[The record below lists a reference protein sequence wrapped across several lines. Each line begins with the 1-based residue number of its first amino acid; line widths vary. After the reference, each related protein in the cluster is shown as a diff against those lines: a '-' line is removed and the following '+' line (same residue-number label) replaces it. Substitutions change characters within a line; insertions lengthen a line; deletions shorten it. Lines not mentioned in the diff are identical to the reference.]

1 MTKKL
6 HVISHTHWDFEWYF
20 SAHESLIQLIYHL
33 DEVMEALES
42 GDVNNY
48 YLDGQLSIVED
59 YLQACPEQRQ
69 RFCKLVEQGLLII
82 GPWYTQTDQLIIAGE
97 SIIRNL
103 QLGIRIGESL
113 GGCEMLGY
121 VPDSFGQ
128 SIDMPKI
135 YNGFGINKTV
145 FWRGLAS
152 DIYPFRE
159 GHWGC
164 EDGSSVQFY
173 NIKDGYYVGGQ
184 LIYADDSKSLVKQV
198 ETGCL
203 SNDIALPLGG
213 DQRFVDRNVKS
224 RIAMFNQQLAEDN
237 IPCQLIESSYKD
249 LFSCIEKQDLPNKQL
264 MGEMIDGQVSKIHR
278 SIYSSRA
285 DHKRL
290 NDKLERRL
298 TLELE
303 PLMTLATC
311 YGLNYKAELLNNI
324 WRLLLR
330 NHAHDSAGGC
340 NTDKTNK
347 IILER
352 YEQVDQMSASA
363 RDYLI
368 RKLAESQ
375 SILTDGRRLTL
386 FNTLPFIRHQ
396 VQQIFLATKSTN
408 FVLHD
413 LSGAIVEFELLEQ
426 KKQNNGSI
434 QRDINDNDPNCDYYL
449 STIVLRYPLPALGFT
464 SLILNEIE
472 PSFEL
477 ELLVDIDKASIENHR
492 YQVDFIN
499 GELQLTDKRRGDIWL
514 NFLSLIDGGDD
525 GDTYDYSP
533 PSNDWLLS
541 LNFEHACIKRIGG
554 VLSQTL
560 ILTGSWLLPRNLK
573 SREQR
578 ICDVVCPY
586 KLELTLN
593 NDDMPLQISISIDN
607 QADDHRI
614 QLLIDSPLDTISS
627 TADTPFGFTTR
638 PHYQKQL
645 KDWREQGWKEE
656 PSGIYPMINYV
667 NLHTDNIS
675 LTLFSQGIKEYEVL
689 DALDEQ
695 SSGKMALTLFRCVGW
710 LGKPDLLRRPGIAS
724 GQQYKYIATPDSQ
737 MHGQQTAVIGLRID
751 DSFIPSDLSRV
762 WQSWSV
768 NLPYYQEQSL
778 NQFTNTLKYFVIH
791 PLTQTVPEKDSLL
804 MLACPDLICSSLLD
818 ECGEIV
824 IRFYNPSLEP
834 VYNSGS
840 VDFSREIVAASEV
853 DLNNYKTSTIQT
865 DNKALILGDFKPKQ
879 IRSFKIKLC

>member
-69 RFCKLVEQGLLII
+69 RFCKLVEQGQLII

-135 YNGFGINKTV
+135 YNGFGIDKTV
-145 FWRGLAS
+145 FWRGLSS
-152 DIYPFRE
+152 DIYAFRE
-159 GHWGC
+159 GMWGC
-164 EDGSSVQFY
+164 EDGSKVQFY
-173 NIKDGYYVGGQ
+173 NIKDGYFVGGQ
-184 LIYADDSKSLVKQV
+184 LIYADDAKGLVKQS
-198 ETGCL
+198 EIGCL
-203 SNDIALPLGG
+203 SDDIALPLGG

-224 RIAMFNQQLAEDN
+224 RIDIFNKKLADSN
-237 IPCQLIESSYKD
+237 ISCQLIESSYKE
-249 LFSCIEKQDLPNKQL
+249 LFSCIDIQDLPSKQL
-264 MGEMIDGQVSKIHR
+264 KGEMIDGQVSKIHR

-303 PLMTLATC
+303 PLMTLSTY
-311 YGLNYKAELLNNI
+311 YGLSYKTELLSNI
-324 WRLLLR
+324 WRILLR

-352 YEQVDQMSASA
+352 FEQVDQMSGSA
-363 RDYLI
+363 RDYLV

-375 SILTDGRRLTL
+375 SIIRDGSRLTL
-386 FNTLPFIRHQ
+386 FNTLPFIRDQ
-396 VQQIFLATKSTN
+396 VQQISLATKTTN
-408 FVLHD
+408 FILYD
-413 LSGAIVEFELLEQ
+413 LSGSMVEFELLEQ

-434 QRDINDNDPNCDYYL
+434 QRDSNDNDPSGDYYL
-449 STIVLRYPLPALGFT
+449 STIVLRYSLPALGFT
-464 SLILNEIE
+464 SLVIKEIDIQIG
-472 PSFEL
+472 L
-477 ELLVDIDKASIENHR
+477 ESLVYTKDTLIENHR
-492 YQVDFIN
+492 YQVNFIK
-499 GELQLTDKRRGDIWL
+499 GQLQLTDKKSGMIWQ

-533 PSNDWLLS
+533 PTNDWLLS
-541 LNFEHACIKRIGG
+541 LSFEHTSCQRKVGEMI
-554 VLSQTL
+554 QTL
-560 ILTGSWLLPRNLK
+560 VLAGSWLLPRNLK
-573 SREQR
+573 AREER
-578 ICDVVCPY
+578 LCDVICKY
-586 KLELTLN
+586 QIELTLN
-593 NDDMPLQISISIDN
+593 DDDMPLQISINFDN
-607 QADDHRI
+607 QVDDHRV
-614 QLLIDSPLDTISS
+614 QLLINSPLDTVSS

-638 PHYQKQL
+638 PHFQKQL

-667 NLHTDNIS
+667 NLHTNDLS

-689 DALDEQ
+689 DALWDKP
-695 SSGKMALTLFRCVGW
+695 SGKIALTLFRGVGW
-710 LGKPDLLRRPGIAS
+710 LGKPDLIRRPGIAS

-751 DSFIPSDLSRV
+751 NYFRPSELTRI

-768 NLPYYQEQSL
+768 NLPYYQDQSL
-778 NQFTNTLKYFVIH
+778 NQFTNTLKYFVVH
-791 PLTQTVPEKDSLL
+791 PLTKIVPDTDSLL
-804 MLACPDLICSSLLD
+804 MLACPSLVCSSLIE
-818 ECGEIV
+818 ECGEVV
-824 IRFYNPSLEP
+824 IRLYNPSLE
-834 VYNSGS
+834 YIYDAGS
-840 VDFSREIVAASEV
+840 VEFFHKIITASEV
-853 DLNNYKTSTIQT
+853 NLNHSNISTIQT
-865 DNKALILGDFKPKQ
+865 DNNVLVLGDFKPKQ
-879 IRSFKIKLC
+879 IRSFKIKLV